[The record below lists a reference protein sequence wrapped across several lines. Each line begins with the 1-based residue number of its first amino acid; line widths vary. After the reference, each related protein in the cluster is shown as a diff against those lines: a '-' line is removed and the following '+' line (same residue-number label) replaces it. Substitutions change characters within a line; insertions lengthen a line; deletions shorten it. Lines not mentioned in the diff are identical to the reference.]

1 VTRVLSAHLP
11 HARIPRIPGPT
22 VVADF
27 DSIAAKDIS
36 FAMHRLNP
44 RPKKY
49 LGFKTPHEI
58 FMKQLQLY

>member
-1 VTRVLSAHLP
+1 
-11 HARIPRIPGPT
+11 
-22 VVADF
+22 
-27 DSIAAKDIS
+27 
-36 FAMHRLNP
+36 MHRLNP